1 MSMGKNAI
9 STESLKRR
17 EEALELSGWGLPF
30 KFFQPHNLCFWVFV
44 VVMAG
49 GLVGMFE
56 FYSGSGRQLAPAIGV
71 GTVSVA
77 IYGLIFVAILRL
89 SDHYER
95 QPRKLVLTAFLWG
108 GIAATFAIAVTANNA
123 MLAIYPKLFG
133 QAFGTDWGA
142 ALSAPFT
149 EETAKAGGFILLLGL
164 APRLIRSPYDGIFI
178 GAFIG
183 LGFQL
188 FEDVLYSYN
197 TALTAFGVDQAGVA
211 FSTFLARA
219 GTGMFS
225 HTLYTALFCCGIIYA
240 VGTPLQKR
248 RLGLGISLMALAMAA
263 HGIWDGAAALGDG
276 SSVGLLGAAL
286 VGVASLVAVLISLH
300 KTVPE
305 ERDFLRSILQPEL
318 ELGTIS
324 AEELDAVCAP
334 RKARRRFIRDG
345 RGRKRHRRRKHLLRA
360 TLDLA
365 HEIARARG
373 GESEGVAHERAEITR
388 LRGKS
393 SPEPPEKMGAT
404 PVSEPT
410 SA

>member
-1 MSMGKNAI
+1 MSGEVMGA
-9 STESLKRR
+9 TAESLKRR
-17 EEALELSGWGLPF
+17 KETLELSGWGLPF

-49 GLVGMFE
+49 GLVGMFQ
-56 FYSGSGRQLAPAIGV
+56 FYSGSGQQLAPAIGV
-71 GTVSVA
+71 GTLSVS
-77 IYGLIFVAILRL
+77 IYGLIFVAVLRL

-95 QPRKLVLTAFLWG
+95 QPRKLVLAAFLWG

-164 APRLIRSPYDGIFI
+164 APRLIRSPYDGVFV

-197 TALTAFGVDQAGVA
+197 TALTAFGVDQTGVA

-240 VGTPLQKR
+240 IGTPVQKR
-248 RLGLGISLMALAMAA
+248 RIGVGIFLMALAMAA

-276 SSVGLLGAAL
+276 SAIGMLVAAL
-286 VGVASLVAVLISLH
+286 VGVASLVAVLVSLH
-300 KTVPE
+300 KTVPQ
-305 ERDFLRSILQPEL
+305 ERGFLRSILQPEV

-334 RKARRRFIRDG
+334 RRLRRRFIHEG
-345 RGRKRHRRRKHLLRA
+345 KGHKRHHQRKHLLRA

-365 HEIARARG
+365 HEIAEARG
-373 GESEGVAHERAEITR
+373 GESEGVRHERTEIAR
-388 LRGKS
+388 IRGKS
-393 SPEPPEKMGAT
+393 STESAESIAA
-404 PVSEPT
+404 T
-410 SA
+410 SASV